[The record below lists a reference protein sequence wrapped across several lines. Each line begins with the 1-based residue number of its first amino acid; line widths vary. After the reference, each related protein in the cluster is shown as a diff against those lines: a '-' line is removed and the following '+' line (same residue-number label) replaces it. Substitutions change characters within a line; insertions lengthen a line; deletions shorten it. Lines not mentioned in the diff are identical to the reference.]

1 MFNKAVSG
9 KLERLKEN
17 GEVVHSMYDKL
28 VFSRVREL
36 LGGRV
41 RYLITGG
48 APIAQEVMDF
58 IKVVF
63 SCPMI

>member
-1 MFNKAVSG
+1 
-9 KLERLKEN
+9 
-17 GEVVHSMYDKL
+17 MYDKL
-28 VFSRVREL
+28 VFDKIRDL

-41 RYLITGG
+41 KYIITGG

-63 SCPMI
+63 SCPII